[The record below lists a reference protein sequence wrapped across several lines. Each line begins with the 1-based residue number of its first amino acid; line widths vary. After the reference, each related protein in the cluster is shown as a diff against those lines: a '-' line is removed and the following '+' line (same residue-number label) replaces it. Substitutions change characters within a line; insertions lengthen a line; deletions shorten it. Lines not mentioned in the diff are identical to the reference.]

1 MKIGVIADTHGDL
14 VGWQKVIEE
23 IFSDVDMIIHA
34 GDLFNYGPRNP
45 MPEGFA
51 PGDLVQEMNGLE
63 IPLVVVRGNCDSD
76 VDDSV
81 VNFPVQSPFALVQ
94 IGSLR
99 IVVNHGDKLSDE
111 EKVDLAKRWRA
122 NIFISG
128 HTHRPKLAREGDVVF
143 LNPGSPSLPKENP
156 TVGLVEETD
165 GDVEIKIIDVE
176 TGKVM
181 ME

>member
-14 VGWQKVIEE
+14 VGWRTVMEK

-45 MPEGFA
+45 VPEGFA
-51 PGDLVQEMNGLE
+51 PGDLVQEMNSLE
-63 IPLVVVRGNCDSD
+63 IPLVVVRGNCDSE

-94 IGSLR
+94 LGSLR

-111 EKVDLAKRWRA
+111 EKLNLAKRWRA
-122 NIFISG
+122 NIFISA

-143 LNPGSPSLPKENP
+143 LNPGSPSLPKESP
-156 TVGLVEETD
+156 TVALVEDTD
-165 GDVEIKIIDVE
+165 GEVEIKIIDVE

>member
-1 MKIGVIADTHGDL
+1 MKIGIISDTHGDL
-14 VGWQKVIEE
+14 VGWRKVMEE
-23 IFSDVDMIIHA
+23 IFPDVDMIIHA

-51 PGDLVQEMNGLE
+51 PGELVQEMNGLE
-63 IPLVVVRGNCDSD
+63 IPVVAVRGNCDSD
-76 VDDSV
+76 VDESV

-94 IGSLR
+94 LGSLR

-111 EKVDLAKRWRA
+111 DKVNLAKRWHA

-156 TVGLVEETD
+156 TVALVEETD
-165 GDVEIKIIDVE
+165 GEVEIKIIDVE